1 MYRDRRQRVI
11 MPGGGAE
18 AADVAGRE
26 SDGVGL
32 NVPSRPAAP
41 WMIGKPAI
49 VSTLADAA
57 TPINF
62 QPEQLRRTRG
72 APYSG

>member
-1 MYRDRRQRVI
+1 MYRDRRQWVI
-11 MPGGGAE
+11 MPGGAE

-26 SDGVGL
+26 SDGAGL

-49 VSTLADAA
+49 VSTLDDAA

-62 QPEQLRRTRG
+62 QPVQLRRTRG